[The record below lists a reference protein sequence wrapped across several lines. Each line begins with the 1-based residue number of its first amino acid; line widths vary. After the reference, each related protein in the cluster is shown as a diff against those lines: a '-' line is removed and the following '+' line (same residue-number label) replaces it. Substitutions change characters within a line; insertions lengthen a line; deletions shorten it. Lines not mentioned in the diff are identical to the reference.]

1 MTREILK
8 GVNISTIVENIRSIF
23 KNNPVVFDLSFLT
36 LVYTLAHGLMLF
48 NRGVYWDDWVLYNM
62 DKGLIIDTFKQ
73 AGAFWVGYL
82 HVLVSG
88 GE

>member
-1 MTREILK
+1 MGKTDSSDRLLRLPLWVGLGKSDIMQTA
-8 GVNISTIVENIRSIF
+8 G
-23 KNNPVVFDLSFLT
+23 T

-73 AGAFWVGYL
+73 AGVFWVGYL

-88 GE
+88 GGE